1 MLLISADPATLFPY
15 ESAASRR
22 TVFPVAKRPSPSE
35 ISFLSAPLV
44 DFPLIRTSPVVPRM
58 MVVIE
63 LSGIS
68 NPSSLAYILLLSR
81 LPVSKTCLGL
91 DAGRGRLGVDAR
103 LASFFGGQGS
113 EPSL

>member
-22 TVFPVAKRPSPSE
+22 IVFPVAKWLSPSE

-44 DFPLIRTSPVVPRM
+44 DFPLIRTSPVVPKM

-68 NPSSLAYILLLSR
+68 NPSSLAYILLFRQDSLIVKS
-81 LPVSKTCLGL
+81 VWWGL
-91 DAGRGRLGVDAR
+91 DAGREGKGSGADVDS
-103 LASFFGGQGS
+103 ASTI
-113 EPSL
+113 LI